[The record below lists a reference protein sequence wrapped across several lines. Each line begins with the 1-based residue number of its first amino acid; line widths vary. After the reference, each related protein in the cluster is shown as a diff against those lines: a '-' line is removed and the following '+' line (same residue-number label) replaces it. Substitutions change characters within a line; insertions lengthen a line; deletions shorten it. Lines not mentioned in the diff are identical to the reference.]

1 MDWNLKKLRT
11 KRAYRVLFLDE
22 HQQLRPEAVAVLD
35 DLYRHARFFK
45 DTSAEP
51 QILAVLEG
59 SRQMLRHIVRQI
71 NIVDSEIKRRIKQG
85 VYENEP

>member
-35 DLYRHARFFK
+35 DLYRQARFFK
-45 DTSAEP
+45 DAPAEP
-51 QILAVLEG
+51 LNLAALEG
-59 SRQMLRHIVRQI
+59 RRQVVRHIVKQI
-71 NIVDSEIKRRIKQG
+71 NITEKEIKRQVKQG
-85 VYENEP
+85 VYEDE